1 MKYSDSFQVSP
12 RPHCVMMTHTFT
24 NSQQSVAA
32 RNMSIWKEFRAD
44 YDFGLDNEFN
54 VWLCMCFYVI
64 WRCLVIHPAGLQ
76 RNPISSLCPKRN
88 INESTSVSQQKFY
101 DYSNNIRTL
110 KWLFKKCHRELCPI
124 PSHYIFWV
132 KCLSC
137 SFLRNVTLLCA
148 DWPSLDV
155 SDGADVALRSSQRLT
170 LKWWSISPTPSQPL
184 LSLPVLHFSLSLQRE
199 WHVLWEGVC
208 DRGS

>member
-1 MKYSDSFQVSP
+1 
-12 RPHCVMMTHTFT
+12 
-24 NSQQSVAA
+24 
-32 RNMSIWKEFRAD
+32 MSIIWKEFRGD

-76 RNPISSLCPKRN
+76 RNHISSLRPQRN

-110 KWLFKKCHRELCPI
+110 KCLFKKRHRELCPI

-137 SFLRNVTLLCA
+137 SFLRNVALLCA

>member
-1 MKYSDSFQVSP
+1 MFLCNLKMFSYSPGRPAKKSHFQL
-12 RPHCVMMTHTFT
+12 R
-24 NSQQSVAA
+24 
-32 RNMSIWKEFRAD
+32 D
-44 YDFGLDNEFN
+44 
-54 VWLCMCFYVI
+54 
-64 WRCLVIHPAGLQ
+64 
-76 RNPISSLCPKRN
+76 

-110 KWLFKKCHRELCPI
+110 KWLFKKRHRELCPI

-132 KCLSC
+132 KCLSS

-155 SDGADVALRSSQRLT
+155 SDGADVALRSSHSLT